1 MRMPCPAGRCCGVGR
16 AGHGGAAVHP
26 ISALPGTAPR
36 AAEAPG
42 WRAPRRAGRGQP
54 SEAVALAGAG
64 AGGVEQPVLLADLLA
79 ELGLGQAQATDAALH
94 LLHLHLQQRDD
105 VALLVQLPQQLLR
118 RGARRQRVRV
128 IGGAALRRALLPRRR
143 RRRYRHRQP
152 HGAGPD
158 GGGGPE
164 LHLHRQVDGL
174 HVLGRAPCRGLGGG
188 RGALRGG
195 GGGGGGAGAPGPLSL
210 ALVDA
215 AQREDGGD
223 PHQTGLSV
231 QNKSKSVSSTLAK
244 QRLAVFPDLRN
255 GTPRLML
262 KRVMQNQPQVSP
274 LAPQI
279 SNHEDTQ
286 EAHAEVPPKRASSTG
301 ELQLPDVAPEDT
313 SVTVFH
319 MKKKRK
325 KLSISEFERAAERR
339 LPQYQAQSTLDS
351 TIMARSLHMS
361 VGSLLAPDTVEKRGL
376 LRRPKTRR
384 AVDMQA
390 FEGRVEQNMLKSK
403 GQNDLVDSQ
412 SASGIRTSIL
422 TSDAEMMMNSTEL
435 FVQPQLDEESQNK
448 LSALES
454 QLSDSKASAQRSL
467 ISDADQEEARL
478 EGLVPSVST
487 NQGRTQ
493 RYSKSSNLDD
503 EHVDRMT
510 HVSPE
515 SPAKQEEEKQDH
527 SQQNNPAAQISY
539 TEEEVVCS
547 VYRWSS
553 SLPSKS
559 SSTYL
564 GSPVTL
570 NVSRMYLRQ
579 VVSHII
585 EDLEVSDTE
594 EEMINTENGVEQEQI
609 FPEAAEHGASARYS
623 EHLEKKLAEKAELQI
638 TAAQDSRGEAER
650 APSAGEE
657 LEEGSTGAHGSPRAE
672 HEITRGIGAGSLG
685 RHSHASSSLEKP
697 EMTQLNETDEQGDE
711 LQDEAMMLNFE
722 NSVEEAAE
730 DEAEHPPS
738 EEVSMKTPAFVR
750 APAKNL
756 LSTPRVAKPAAPRSP
771 LQLLQPKKVSKRLG
785 TSKKKPREPQVPRS
799 LIKEI
804 FRHFAKVPVTRDA
817 FQIVEKWQGL
827 VTDKMPLTV
836 LIERYLPMEYR
847 RLLIPVAVS
856 GNKVIPCK

>member
-1 MRMPCPAGRCCGVGR
+1 MASRGGGTPA
-16 AGHGGAAVHP
+16 ASGASGP
-26 ISALPGTAPR
+26 
-36 AAEAPG
+36 
-42 WRAPRRAGRGQP
+42 
-54 SEAVALAGAG
+54 
-64 AGGVEQPVLLADLLA
+64 A
-79 ELGLGQAQATDAALH
+79 EL
-94 LLHLHLQQRDD
+94 
-105 VALLVQLPQQLLR
+105 QLPQGP
-118 RGARRQRVRV
+118 RGLSPPPPPPPRNYADHN
-128 IGGAALRRALLPRRR
+128 APRRR
-143 RRRYRHRQP
+143 RNYPPHTAPRPLPALARASRERRRD
-152 HGAGPD
+152 A
-158 GGGGPE
+158 
-164 LHLHRQVDGL
+164 
-174 HVLGRAPCRGLGGG
+174 
-188 RGALRGG
+188 
-195 GGGGGGAGAPGPLSL
+195 GGAAAVTGPVMADGRSRARPGLRRSGRHN
-210 ALVDA
+210 ARA
-215 AQREDGGD
+215 AA
-223 PHQTGLSV
+223 QTGLSV

-539 TEEEVVCS
+539 TEEEVVC
-547 VYRWSS
+547 
-553 SLPSKS
+553 
-559 SSTYL
+559 T
-564 GSPVTL
+564 
-570 NVSRMYLRQ
+570 
-579 VVSHII
+579 
-585 EDLEVSDTE
+585 
-594 EEMINTENGVEQEQI
+594 
-609 FPEAAEHGASARYS
+609 AEHGASARYS

-817 FQIVEKWQGL
+817 FQIVEKCCERYFKQLSNDLEAYTLHAGRKTVEAADLEVLMRRQGL

>member
-1 MRMPCPAGRCCGVGR
+1 M
-16 AGHGGAAVHP
+16 
-26 ISALPGTAPR
+26 
-36 AAEAPG
+36 
-42 WRAPRRAGRGQP
+42 
-54 SEAVALAGAG
+54 ALAGAG

-79 ELGLGQAQATDAALH
+79 ELGLGQAQATNVALH

-128 IGGAALRRALLPRRR
+128 IGGAALHRALLPRRRRR

-188 RGALRGG
+188 RGALRGSG

-231 QNKSKSVSSTLAK
+231 ENRSKSVRSTVAK
-244 QRLAVFPDLRN
+244 QTLAVFPDLRN

-279 SNHEDTQ
+279 SDHEDTQ
-286 EAHAEVPPKRASSTG
+286 EAHSEVPSKRVSSMG

-313 SVTVFH
+313 SITVFH
-319 MKKKRK
+319 MKKKRR

-339 LPQYQAQSTLDS
+339 LLQYQAQSTLDS
-351 TIMARSLHMS
+351 TIMTRSLHMS
-361 VGSLLAPDTVEKRGL
+361 VGSLLAPDSVEKRGL
-376 LRRPKTRR
+376 LRRPKTRK
-384 AVDMQA
+384 AVDMEE

-435 FVQPQLDEESQNK
+435 FIQPQLDEKSQSK
-448 LSALES
+448 LSALEPH
-454 QLSDSKASAQRSL
+454 LSDSKTSAQRSL

-478 EGLVPSVST
+478 KGLVSSVSK

-493 RYSKSSNLDD
+493 RYSKSSSLDD

-510 HVSPE
+510 RVSPE
-515 SPAKQEEEKQDH
+515 TPAEQGEEKQSH
-527 SQQNNPAAQISY
+527 SQQSNPMAQIY
-539 TEEEVVCS
+539 FTEEVVCS
-547 VYRWSS
+547 
-553 SLPSKS
+553 
-559 SSTYL
+559 
-564 GSPVTL
+564 
-570 NVSRMYLRQ
+570 
-579 VVSHII
+579 
-585 EDLEVSDTE
+585 
-594 EEMINTENGVEQEQI
+594 
-609 FPEAAEHGASARYS
+609 AEHGASAGYS
-623 EHLEKKLAEKAELQI
+623 EDLEKKLAEKGELQI
-638 TAAQDSRGEAER
+638 TAARDSRGETEM

-657 LEEGSTGAHGSPRAE
+657 LEEGSIGAHGSPRAE
-672 HEITRGIGAGSLG
+672 HEITRGIGAESLA
-685 RHSHASSSLEKP
+685 RHSHAFSSLNKP
-697 EMTQLNETDEQGDE
+697 EMTPLNESEEQGDE
-711 LQDEAMMLNFE
+711 LQDQALMLNMD
-722 NSVEEAAE
+722 SSDSSDAE
-730 DEAEHPPS
+730 DEVEHLAS
-738 EEVSMKTPAFVR
+738 QEVSMKTPAFVR
-750 APAKNL
+750 APAHNLL
-756 LSTPRVAKPAAPRSP
+756 LSTPHVAEPAAPRSP
-771 LQLLQPKKVSKRLG
+771 MKLLQPKTVPKKLRASP
-785 TSKKKPREPQVPRS
+785 KKPREPQMPRS

-804 FRHFAKVPVTRDA
+804 FRHFAKMPVARDA
-817 FQIVEKWQGL
+817 FQIVEKCSERYFKQLSNDLEAYTHHAGRKTVEAADLEVLMRRQGL
-827 VTDKMPLTV
+827 VTDKMPLNV
-836 LIERYLPMEYR
+836 LIERFFPLEYR
-847 RLLIPVAVS
+847 KLLIPVAMS

>member
-1 MRMPCPAGRCCGVGR
+1 MASRGGGTPA
-16 AGHGGAAVHP
+16 ASGASGP
-26 ISALPGTAPR
+26 
-36 AAEAPG
+36 
-42 WRAPRRAGRGQP
+42 
-54 SEAVALAGAG
+54 
-64 AGGVEQPVLLADLLA
+64 A
-79 ELGLGQAQATDAALH
+79 EL
-94 LLHLHLQQRDD
+94 
-105 VALLVQLPQQLLR
+105 QLPQGP
-118 RGARRQRVRV
+118 RGLSPPPPPPPRNYADHN
-128 IGGAALRRALLPRRR
+128 APRRR
-143 RRRYRHRQP
+143 RNYPPHTAPRPLPALARASRERRRD
-152 HGAGPD
+152 A
-158 GGGGPE
+158 
-164 LHLHRQVDGL
+164 
-174 HVLGRAPCRGLGGG
+174 
-188 RGALRGG
+188 
-195 GGGGGGAGAPGPLSL
+195 GGAAAVNGSVMADGRSRARPGLRRSGRHS
-210 ALVDA
+210 ARA
-215 AQREDGGD
+215 AA
-223 PHQTGLSV
+223 QTGLSV

-286 EAHAEVPPKRASSTG
+286 EAHAEVPSKRASSTG

-351 TIMARSLHMS
+351 TTMARSLCMS

-376 LRRPKTRR
+376 HRRPKIRR

-390 FEGRVEQNMLKSK
+390 FEGRVEQNMLKST
-403 GQNDLVDSQ
+403 GQDDLVDSQ

-454 QLSDSKASAQRSL
+454 QLSDSKASAQRSP

-487 NQGRTQ
+487 NQGKTQ
-493 RYSKSSNLDD
+493 RYSKSSSLDD
-503 EHVDRMT
+503 EHVGRMT

-527 SQQNNPAAQISY
+527 SQQSNPAAQISC
-539 TEEEVVCS
+539 TEEEVVC
-547 VYRWSS
+547 
-553 SLPSKS
+553 
-559 SSTYL
+559 T
-564 GSPVTL
+564 
-570 NVSRMYLRQ
+570 
-579 VVSHII
+579 
-585 EDLEVSDTE
+585 
-594 EEMINTENGVEQEQI
+594 
-609 FPEAAEHGASARYS
+609 AERGASARYS

-657 LEEGSTGAHGSPRAE
+657 LEEGSTGAQGSPRAE
-672 HEITRGIGAGSLG
+672 REITRGIGAGSLG
-685 RHSHASSSLEKP
+685 RHSRASSSFEKP
-697 EMTQLNETDEQGDE
+697 EMTQLNETEEQGDE
-711 LQDEAMMLNFE
+711 LQDEAMMLNFD
-722 NSVEEAAE
+722 NSVEEDAAE

-738 EEVSMKTPAFVR
+738 EEVSMKTPAFVH

-785 TSKKKPREPQVPRS
+785 TSKKKPRDPQVPRS
-799 LIKEI
+799 LIKKI
-804 FRHFAKVPVTRDA
+804 FRHFAKMPVTRDA
-817 FQIVEKWQGL
+817 FQIVEKCCERYFKQLSNDLEAYTLHAGRKTVEAADLEVLMRRQGL

>member
-1 MRMPCPAGRCCGVGR
+1 MADGRSRARPGLRRSGR
-16 AGHGGAAVHP
+16 H
-26 ISALPGTAPR
+26 SAR
-36 AAEAPG
+36 AAA
-42 WRAPRRAGRGQP
+42 
-54 SEAVALAGAG
+54 
-64 AGGVEQPVLLADLLA
+64 
-79 ELGLGQAQATDAALH
+79 
-94 LLHLHLQQRDD
+94 
-105 VALLVQLPQQLLR
+105 
-118 RGARRQRVRV
+118 
-128 IGGAALRRALLPRRR
+128 
-143 RRRYRHRQP
+143 
-152 HGAGPD
+152 
-158 GGGGPE
+158 
-164 LHLHRQVDGL
+164 
-174 HVLGRAPCRGLGGG
+174 
-188 RGALRGG
+188 
-195 GGGGGGAGAPGPLSL
+195 
-210 ALVDA
+210 
-215 AQREDGGD
+215 
-223 PHQTGLSV
+223 QTGLSV

-286 EAHAEVPPKRASSTG
+286 EAHAEVPSKRASSTG

-351 TIMARSLHMS
+351 TTMARSLCMS

-376 LRRPKTRR
+376 HRRPKIRR

-390 FEGRVEQNMLKSK
+390 FEGRVEQNMLKST
-403 GQNDLVDSQ
+403 GQDDLVDSQ

-454 QLSDSKASAQRSL
+454 QLSDSKASAQRSP

-487 NQGRTQ
+487 NQGKTQ
-493 RYSKSSNLDD
+493 RYSKSSSLDD
-503 EHVDRMT
+503 EHVGRMT

-527 SQQNNPAAQISY
+527 SQQSNPAAQISC

-594 EEMINTENGVEQEQI
+594 EEMINTENGVEQEKI
-609 FPEAAEHGASARYS
+609 FPEAAERGASARYS

-657 LEEGSTGAHGSPRAE
+657 LEEGSTGAQGSPRAE
-672 HEITRGIGAGSLG
+672 REITRGIGAGSLG
-685 RHSHASSSLEKP
+685 RHSRASSSFEKP
-697 EMTQLNETDEQGDE
+697 EMTQLNETEEQGDE
-711 LQDEAMMLNFE
+711 LQDEAMMLNFD
-722 NSVEEAAE
+722 NSVEEDAAE

-738 EEVSMKTPAFVR
+738 EALPAPGVLERDFSSSSTFFPEVSMKTPAFVH

-785 TSKKKPREPQVPRS
+785 TSKKKPRDPQVPRS
-799 LIKEI
+799 LIKKI
-804 FRHFAKVPVTRDA
+804 FRHFAKMPVTRDA
-817 FQIVEKWQGL
+817 FQIVEKCC
-827 VTDKMPLTV
+827 
-836 LIERYLPMEYR
+836 ERYFKQLSNDLEAYTLHAGRKTVEAADLEVLMR
-847 RLLIPVAVS
+847 RCVLRLV
-856 GNKVIPCK
+856 